1 MNDHESKRSEHE
13 KDVNALTDRD
23 ILIMLRGDV
32 RDLQQDMATMCSWKD
47 KIETSNNSIIKRVAY
62 LEDWKKKIVGAW
74 IFGIWITAAAT
85 FLLVL
90 IGRFHDFHWFGL

>member
-1 MNDHESKRSEHE
+1 MDTHDFGNRDDTSNLS
-13 KDVNALTDRD
+13 DRD

-32 RDLQQDMATMCSWKD
+32 KDLQQDMTSMCDWKT
-47 KIETSNNSIIKRVAY
+47 KTELSNANVQKRVTI

-90 IGRFHDFHWFGL
+90 LGRFHDYHWLGL

>member
-1 MNDHESKRSEHE
+1 MNDHESRRTTHE
-13 KDVNALTDRD
+13 DNVALTDRD

-32 RDLQQDMATMCSWKD
+32 GDLQQDMSTICEWKD
-47 KIETSNNSIIKRVAY
+47 NVEVDNISIKKRLSII
-62 LEDWKKKIVGAW
+62 EDWKKKIVGAW

-90 IGRFHDFHWFGL
+90 LGRFHDFHWFGL